1 MDGPAR
7 LIAAVTRTRARRLV
21 AAGAALGGAGVVAAY
36 AVLVLST
43 INAPPP
49 AGLSGSGRAALPSA
63 GRTASPSNQIA
74 CAGSFAPTTTV
85 GPGPEGQ
92 WVVAGNGTGG
102 FVGYRAAEILAFEF
116 VRAPN
121 DAVGRTTVVSGHLTI
136 EGSRLTHAEVSAQ
149 IDALQ
154 SDVDIRDSHISE
166 FLGLRSHPT
175 ATFTLGSPIE
185 LGTPAKG
192 AVVDVAATGQLSMI
206 EATRDVTFP
215 LQARWNG
222 DAIEVAG
229 QLPVKRSDFGMDIP
243 QLLGFRVAE
252 EITIELSVVFVRP
265 GQPGCA
271 APAASASPAPA
282 GSPRPSPSI
291 GIPAAVTLDRL
302 PAGWGELAFMGLIG
316 EPGPGPLPA
325 ELFVLRAG
333 DSSPRQITESPLLE
347 DEPAWSFDG
356 RRLAFTGYPNEQPPR
371 LFVADADGSHDE
383 QLASGS
389 LRTPAWSP
397 DGRSVLAIPGEDI
410 NTGIFRIDVAGA
422 TSTNL
427 VQAAGVEDTPAFSP
441 NGRTIA
447 FSLLPTG
454 GNDEDI
460 YLADADGRNI
470 RRLTTDPAYEYQP
483 RWSPDGGT
491 IAFVRGGDLW
501 LMRADGS
508 RARRLTS
515 GLTVDSPT
523 WSPDGR
529 HLAFVISGT
538 GSMNE
543 GPQRRSLWFID
554 ADGRHLSNMSFELYQ
569 VAHPAWRPA

>member
-1 MDGPAR
+1 MLLRG
-7 LIAAVTRTRARRLV
+7 VTRTRARRLV
-21 AAGAALGGAGVVAAY
+21 AAGAALGGAGIVAAY

-49 AGLSGSGRAALPSA
+49 AGLSGSGGAGLPSA
-63 GRTASPSNQIA
+63 RRTAAPSNQVA
-74 CAGSFAPTTTV
+74 CAGSFAPSATF

-136 EGSRLTHAEVSAQ
+136 EGSRLTLAEVSAQ

-192 AVVDVAATGQLSMI
+192 VVVDVTGTGQLSMI
-206 EATRDVTFP
+206 GTTHDVTFP

-222 DAIEVAG
+222 DSIEVAG
-229 QLPVKRSDFGMDIP
+229 ALPVKRSDFGMDIP

-252 EITIELSVVFVRP
+252 EITLELSLLFVRP

-271 APAASASPAPA
+271 APAASAPPGPGGSPA
-282 GSPRPSPSI
+282 PSPSI
-291 GIPAAVTLDRL
+291 GIPPAVTLDRL
-302 PAGWGELAFMGLIG
+302 PAGWGELAFMGLVG

-325 ELFVLRAG
+325 ELFLLRAG
-333 DSSPRQITESPLLE
+333 DAAPRQITETALLE

-371 LFVADADGSHDE
+371 LFVAGADGSNPE
-383 QLASGS
+383 QLVSGS

-410 NTGIFRIDVAGA
+410 NTGIFRIDVAAG

-441 NGRTIA
+441 DGRTIA

-460 YLADADGRNI
+460 YLADADGGNI

-483 RWSPDGGT
+483 RWSPDGRT

-508 RARRLTS
+508 GAARLTS

-523 WSPDGR
+523 WSPDGK

-554 ADGRHLSNMSFELYQ
+554 ADGTNLRNMSFDLYQ
-569 VAHPAWRPA
+569 VAHPAWRPG

>member
-1 MDGPAR
+1 LTGA
-7 LIAAVTRTRARRLV
+7 LLRRLV
-21 AAGAALGGAGVVAAY
+21 AAGAVLGGAGIVAAY

-49 AGLSGSGRAALPSA
+49 AGLSGSDRAALPTT
-63 GRTASPSNQIA
+63 GRTATPSNQVA
-74 CAGSFAPTTTV
+74 CAGSFAPTTTF

-121 DAVGRTTVVSGHLTI
+121 DAVGRTTVVSGHLAI
-136 EGSRLTHAEVSAQ
+136 EGSRLTQGEVTAQ

-192 AVVDVAATGQLSMI
+192 AVVDVAATGQLSMV
-206 EATRDVTFP
+206 ETAREVTFP

-222 DAIEVAG
+222 DTIEVAG
-229 QLPVKRSDFGMDIP
+229 QLTVRRSDFGMDIP

-252 EITIELSVVFVRP
+252 DITIELSLLFVRP

-271 APAASASPAPA
+271 APAAGSPAPA
-282 GSPRPSPSI
+282 GSTAPSPSI
-291 GIPAAVTLDRL
+291 GIPSAVTLDRL

-316 EPGPGPLPA
+316 DPGPGPLPA
-325 ELFVLRAG
+325 ELFTLHAG
-333 DSSPRQITESPLLE
+333 DSAPRQITNSVALE

-356 RRLAFTGYPNEQPPR
+356 RRIAYTLYPIEQPPE
-371 LFVADADGSHDE
+371 LYVANADGSNPE
-383 QLASGS
+383 QLVAGS

-410 NTGIFRIDVAGA
+410 STGVFRIDVSAR
-422 TSTNL
+422 TKTNL

-441 NGRTIA
+441 DGRTIA

-460 YLADADGRNI
+460 YLADADGGNI

-501 LMRADGS
+501 LMAADGS

-523 WSPDGR
+523 WSPDAK
-529 HLAFVISGT
+529 HIAFVISGT

-554 ADGRHLSNMSFELYQ
+554 ADGSHLSNMSFELYQ